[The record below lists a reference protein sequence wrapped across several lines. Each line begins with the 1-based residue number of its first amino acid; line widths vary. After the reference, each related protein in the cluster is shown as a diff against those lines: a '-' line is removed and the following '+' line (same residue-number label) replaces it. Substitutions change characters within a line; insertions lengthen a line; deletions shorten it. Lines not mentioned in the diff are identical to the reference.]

1 MAILSVRDLT
11 VTFGKDAISAVRSVD
26 FDVLENETLC
36 IIGESG
42 SGKSTTAFAV
52 LGLLPGSAA
61 LSGSIVYRSQE
72 LVGLSDGAMNR
83 IRGKKIAMIFQ
94 EPMTALNPVM
104 TVGQQITEPLRLH
117 LGKSESEA
125 RREALKLL
133 EVVKIPDPEQRLRQ
147 YPHELSGGMRQRVMI
162 AMALACE
169 PDILIADEPTTALDV
184 TIQAEILDLLREI
197 QVSRG
202 LSVVFITHDLGVV
215 ARIADRVV
223 VMLDGQIVETGAAWQ
238 VFNAPVHAYT
248 RQLLSAALRA
258 DTAKDREASA
268 AEIPAS
274 DVILEI
280 ENITKTYP
288 GARTGFLKP
297 RKPVHA
303 VQGISFSLRKG
314 ETLGIVGESGCG
326 KTTLS
331 RCILNLVQ
339 PTSGR
344 ILFAGEDITDQGEA
358 AWRDLRK
365 KVQIVFQDPYSSL
378 NPRLSVGRALAEPLK
393 VHKGLSFSEALP
405 FVKDLLAEVGLP
417 LEAADR
423 YPHEFS
429 GGQRQRIV
437 IARALVLEPDLII
450 ADEAVSALD
459 VTIQAQVLKLLK
471 DIQSRRGLSFIFI
484 THDLAVLRDF
494 CDRALVLYAGRVVEE
509 GDVETLF
516 RSPRE
521 DYTRQLRD
529 AAPIPEIAMPGADG
543 GVGRGG

>member
-1 MAILSVRDLT
+1 
-11 VTFGKDAISAVRSVD
+11 
-26 FDVLENETLC
+26 
-36 IIGESG
+36 
-42 SGKSTTAFAV
+42 
-52 LGLLPGSAA
+52 
-61 LSGSIVYRSQE
+61 
-72 LVGLSDGAMNR
+72 
-83 IRGKKIAMIFQ
+83 
-94 EPMTALNPVM
+94 
-104 TVGQQITEPLRLH
+104 
-117 LGKSESEA
+117 
-125 RREALKLL
+125 
-133 EVVKIPDPEQRLRQ
+133 
-147 YPHELSGGMRQRVMI
+147 

-184 TIQAEILDLLREI
+184 TIQAEILDLVREI

-223 VMLDGQIVETGAAWQ
+223 VMLDGQVVETGEAWQ

-258 DTAKDREASA
+258 DTARDREASA
-268 AEIPAS
+268 EEVTAS
-274 DVILEI
+274 DVILEV
-280 ENITKTYP
+280 ESITKTFP

-303 VQGISFSLRKG
+303 VQGISFSVRKG
-314 ETLGIVGESGCG
+314 ESLGIVGESGCG

-344 ILFAGEDITDQGEA
+344 IRFAGKDITDQGEA

-405 FVKDLLAEVGLP
+405 FVKELLAEVGLP
-417 LEAADR
+417 HEAADR

-494 CDRALVLYAGRVVEE
+494 CDRALVLHAGRVVEE
-509 GDVETLF
+509 GDVEALF

-521 DYTRQLRD
+521 SYTRQLRD
-529 AAPIPEIAMPGADG
+529 AAPIPEIAMHGA
-543 GVGRGG
+543 